1 MKKILLSLLLSLT
14 FLAPSCI
21 RRTVIPD
28 DELALIFRD
37 AFLANAYVL
46 NARFDVDTLQIYQPI
61 FDKYGYSADDVSYT
75 VGSFSKRKSARLSDI
90 VERSIK
96 LLEEGESFYA
106 HEAMILDTIEAKAL
120 RAAATVV
127 YHKERITY
135 YELRDTSKL
144 KLEIDNLAAGNYV
157 LSFTYFVDSLDNNRS
172 SYRSLSWTQRADSTE
187 RERLQSSN
195 LRKRHEAS
203 LERKLTFTEPVDR
216 FVVLLAESFEAK
228 RTPHITFTNIELE
241 YTPEA
246 EVAVEQL
253 FKNKLDVRIFYDDFF
268 SEQKA
273 DSLELSP
280 L

>member
-1 MKKILLSLLLSLT
+1 MKKILLSLLLALT

-37 AFLANAYVL
+37 AFLVNAYVL
-46 NARFDVDTLQIYQPI
+46 NAKFDIDTLQIYQPI
-61 FDKYGYSADDVSYT
+61 FDKYGYTSDDVSYT

-90 VERSIK
+90 VEQSIR
-96 LLEEGESFYA
+96 LLEVGEGIYA

-120 RAAATVV
+120 RLATSIV
-127 YHKERITY
+127 YHKERVTF
-135 YELRDTSKL
+135 YEQRDTSKL
-144 KLEIDNLAAGNYV
+144 KLQIDSLLPGDYI
-157 LSFTYFVDSLDNNRS
+157 LSFTYHVDTLDNNRS
-172 SYRSLSWTQRADSTE
+172 SYRSLSWTEKGDSDDRKQT
-187 RERLQSSN
+187 QSTN
-195 LRKRHEAS
+195 LRKHTEATF
-203 LERKLTFTEPVDR
+203 ERKLIFRDSVDR
-216 FVVLLAESFEAK
+216 LMILLAESFEAK
-228 RTPHITFTNIELE
+228 RTPHVTFSDIKLE

-246 EVAVEQL
+246 DVAVEKM